1 MYKIINIITNK
12 ISKLIKLII
21 FNNKNK
27 INKENINTNKSK
39 RNRYGFPVV

>member
-12 ISKLIKLII
+12 ISKLIQLII

-39 RNRYGFPVV
+39 RNRYGFPIV